1 MCCFTAV
8 VKRVVPFGAA
18 LVASIAGFSFM
29 ASPDLQDR
37 KGKVAQ
43 TRVTESNLV
52 CSNDL
57 GAIGQL
63 NRKEL
68 NEEIGLLNDEMRNL
82 YERQLEISADSNV
95 ESRRHEI
102 NIIGRKIKA
111 AERNLAK
118 YKLRDWILE
127 SEASRDERD
136 AIKLVLE
143 HKCIEF

>member
-8 VKRVVPFGAA
+8 VKRVLPFGAA
-18 LVASIAGFSFM
+18 LVAGIAGFSFI
-29 ASPDLQDR
+29 ASPDFQEKKIEIR
-37 KGKVAQ
+37 Q
-43 TRVTESNLV
+43 TPVMESNIV
-52 CSNDL
+52 CSNAL

-82 YERQLEISADSNV
+82 YERQLEISADFNV

-102 NIIGRKIKA
+102 NTIGRKIKA

-118 YKLRDWILE
+118 YKLRSWVLE
-127 SEASRDERD
+127 SEANRDERD
-136 AIKLVLE
+136 TIKLVLE